1 MQCTIFTS
9 FFNSDPPSVSIIETP
24 LQADG
29 NYYLSSLERSLE
41 CLVLNGKN
49 GSRANFVSRV
59 QKMISVETC
68 FPPFPVSE
76 QKQFRGF

>member
-1 MQCTIFTS
+1 MLPF
-9 FFNSDPPSVSIIETP
+9 SIKHCVYLLTTNGTP
-24 LQADG
+24 LQAAG
-29 NYYLSSLERSLE
+29 NYVSSSERSLE

-76 QKQFRGF
+76 HKQFRGF